1 MRNSDLEDIRVS
13 TKHVRLRIVIFALAV
28 LVAVGAIAYGV
39 TELGRK
45 ESGYYRVEATAD
57 EELIRLDRSDDKTR
71 FIRPNSIFIDDS
83 FAERRR
89 VKEALGIPVFD
100 LDMVESLLDW
110 RM

>member
-1 MRNSDLEDIRVS
+1 MFFKHRSDAGKHLFLLSRHDTELLPDLERCAIS
-13 TKHVRLRIVIFALAV
+13 PALF
-28 LVAVGAIAYGV
+28 
-39 TELGRK
+39 
-45 ESGYYRVEATAD
+45 D
-57 EELIRLDRSDDKTR
+57 EIIRLDRSDDKTR